1 MTYNFFADTRDKID
15 ILDFI
20 FKNTDLLIYDH
31 YSPFGQE
38 INVYKNTDQI
48 SSKFDLNKGGQFAF
62 TFQLWSQRFKGD
74 IIYKRIELDP
84 KKCNGYTY
92 RYSTEGWGLIQLYFG
107 GLQNN
112 ILHHSHIGHFNEK
125 GALKWES
132 TNKLNGKV
140 INWDWKEIEKT
151 SRQIKFQIQQK
162 LSIRKIGSYA
172 VLSGADKLENQGI
185 ELR

>member
-1 MTYNFFADTRDKID
+1 MTYDFFADTKDKID

-125 GALKWES
+125 GALKWE
-132 TNKLNGKV
+132 
-140 INWDWKEIEKT
+140 
-151 SRQIKFQIQQK
+151 
-162 LSIRKIGSYA
+162 
-172 VLSGADKLENQGI
+172 
-185 ELR
+185 